1 MWNLIVEIRT
11 IDLLTYK
18 NVLPK
23 YEKKSVFL
31 ILHLCQWRTLT
42 IEGCIRLQ
50 KRLPNMHVMTVIN
63 LGKYCYKQVQSE
75 KRPIANGILFAEL
88 QIGYHL

>member
-1 MWNLIVEIRT
+1 
-11 IDLLTYK
+11 
-18 NVLPK
+18 
-23 YEKKSVFL
+23 
-31 ILHLCQWRTLT
+31 
-42 IEGCIRLQ
+42 
-50 KRLPNMHVMTVIN
+50 MHVMTVIN